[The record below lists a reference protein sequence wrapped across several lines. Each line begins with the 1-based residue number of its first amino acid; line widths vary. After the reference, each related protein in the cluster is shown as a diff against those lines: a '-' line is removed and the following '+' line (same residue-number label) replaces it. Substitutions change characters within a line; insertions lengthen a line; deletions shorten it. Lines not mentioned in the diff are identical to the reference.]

1 MLLKRVREEEPREVN
16 YKGSEKEEEVSRVF
30 SGFSLKLGPRKIQT
44 FFNNR
49 RLILASVYN

>member
-1 MLLKRVREEEPREVN
+1 MRSELQSIRERRG
-16 YKGSEKEEEVSRVF
+16 KSCLIWVF
-30 SGFSLKLGPRKIQT
+30 SNAKAQKIQT